1 MIILALF
8 EGDQFKIA
16 EQGLDASW
24 FQQKVISNNIANVET
39 PDFKAKTMSFGLVLD
54 NALHAQITGGDRLS
68 VRGSVTYETNT
79 SQLLN
84 GNNVDIEKESS
95 AMLDAQYQY
104 STLIDYLNNQYQMIR
119 IAISKA

>member
-68 VRGSVTYETNT
+68 VRGRVTYETNT

-84 GNNVDIEKESS
+84 GNNVDMEKESN

-119 IAISKA
+119 IAIGKA

>member
-1 MIILALF
+1 MIILVLF

-24 FQQKVISNNIANVET
+24 FQHKVISNNISNVET
-39 PDFKAKTMSFGLVLD
+39 PDFKAKTRSFGLVLD

-68 VRGSVTYETNT
+68 VRGRVTYETNT

-84 GNNVDIEKESS
+84 GNNVDMEKESQ

-119 IAISKA
+119 IAIGKA